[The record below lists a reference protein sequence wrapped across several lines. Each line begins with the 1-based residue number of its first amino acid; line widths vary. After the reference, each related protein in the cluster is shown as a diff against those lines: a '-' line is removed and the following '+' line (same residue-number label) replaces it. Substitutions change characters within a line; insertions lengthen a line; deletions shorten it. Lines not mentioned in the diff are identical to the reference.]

1 MTVHVPAP
9 RLCLGG
15 EGNRVS
21 VGRVVVAGAGV
32 AGPSAA
38 FRLSRAGAR
47 VTVLER
53 AGRVGARRP
62 VCAYAVGGTA

>member
-1 MTVHVPAP
+1 M
-9 RLCLGG
+9 
-15 EGNRVS
+15 S